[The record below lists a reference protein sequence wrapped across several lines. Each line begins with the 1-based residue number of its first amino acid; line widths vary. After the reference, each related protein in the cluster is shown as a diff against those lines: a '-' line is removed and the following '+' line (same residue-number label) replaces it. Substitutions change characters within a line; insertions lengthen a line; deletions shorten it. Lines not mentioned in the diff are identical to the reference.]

1 MQAKRAYS
9 HWINFYGKYG
19 GKMSI
24 LTYGMIGLAIWFIC
38 FVLVLKIVSI
48 NEPTNELEK
57 DLEDYENQK

>member
-1 MQAKRAYS
+1 
-9 HWINFYGKYG
+9 
-19 GKMSI
+19 MSI